1 MIIKASK
8 VLINREEVGP
18 RYITI
23 DNGIITDISESGVAT
38 KEYSGIL
45 IPGFVDMHC
54 HGGGGFSFSS
64 KNINEIEKVI
74 ATHRSHGT
82 TTQLASLVTEPIPVL
97 KEQIT
102 RLKDFVDSGEIAGI
116 HLEGPYLSHEKC
128 GAHDPHLLREPV
140 LREVMELIEHG
151 DGAISYITMAPELP
165 GAIECIEALVEH
177 GVVVAIGH
185 SNASAQDAR
194 RAIEVG
200 ASAVTHFW
208 NAIPKESTPSITT
221 EVFADPTMILEI
233 IHDGHHVEREKVA
246 EILKGAPDRV
256 ALITDA
262 MSAAGASD
270 GNYKIGQLDVV
281 VQEGVARLVSNGSLA
296 GSTLTMD
303 SAFTRLIREHH
314 QSLAQA
320 SYAASTLPAE
330 TLGITYVG
338 EIAVGKA
345 AHFVRVEGEEVKE
358 VLRFS

>member
-1 MIIKASK
+1 MIIKASNI
-8 VLINREEVGP
+8 LINREIVGT

-38 KEYSGIL
+38 KEYSGTL
-45 IPGFVDMHC
+45 IPGFVDIHC
-54 HGGGGFSFSS
+54 HGGGGSAFSS
-64 KNINEIEKVI
+64 KNIHEIERVI

-82 TTQLASLVTEPIPVL
+82 TTQMASLVTEPIPVL

-165 GAIECIEALVEH
+165 GAIECIEALVER

-185 SNASAQDAR
+185 SNASAEDAR
-194 RAIEVG
+194 RAIIAG
-200 ASAVTHFW
+200 ARAVTHFW
-208 NAIPKESTPSITT
+208 NAIPKENAPSITS
-221 EVFADPTMILEI
+221 EVFNDPTMVLEI
-233 IHDGHHVEREKVA
+233 IHDGHHVEQEKVA
-246 EILKGAPDRV
+246 EILKGAPDRI

-270 GNYKIGQLDVV
+270 GSYNIGELDVV
-281 VQEGVARLVSNGSLA
+281 VKDGVARLVSNGSLA

-303 SAFTRLIREHH
+303 SAFTRLLRE
-314 QSLAQA
+314 QNQTLVQA
-320 SYAASTLPAE
+320 SYAASTLPAQ
-330 TLGITYVG
+330 TLGINYVG

-345 AHFVRVEGEEVKE
+345 AHFVRIEADEVKE